1 MNNFARYRLLFSKI
15 ILCLFIVILIFSDR
29 GNLKDPLL
37 EISID
42 FIGFFLILI
51 GGFGRIWSSLYIE
64 GKKTIQLA
72 HTGPYSIMRN
82 PLYVFS
88 LIMLIGYCCG
98 IKSII
103 LSIILISTYIIL
115 YVPTILYEEKI
126 LLEKHG
132 TEFQNYLDT
141 TPRFF
146 PRFSSLQKSNG
157 SIEISARNIERVLI
171 EIMGFIFFYGTI
183 KLIDIFHNL
192 HYIET
197 YFYLP

>member
-1 MNNFARYRLLFSKI
+1 
-15 ILCLFIVILIFSDR
+15 
-29 GNLKDPLL
+29 
-37 EISID
+37 
-42 FIGFFLILI
+42 
-51 GGFGRIWSSLYIE
+51 
-64 GKKTIQLA
+64 
-72 HTGPYSIMRN
+72 
-82 PLYVFS
+82 
-88 LIMLIGYCCG
+88 MLIGYCCG

-157 SIEISARNIERVLI
+157 SIEISTRNIERVLI

>member
-1 MNNFARYRLLFSKI
+1 
-15 ILCLFIVILIFSDR
+15 
-29 GNLKDPLL
+29 
-37 EISID
+37 
-42 FIGFFLILI
+42 
-51 GGFGRIWSSLYIE
+51 
-64 GKKTIQLA
+64 
-72 HTGPYSIMRN
+72 MRN